1 VSRPKSWHVHR
12 EGRADASPPEVESRS
27 ELRRSCR
34 HGASSSPAVR
44 PPFRVLPVRRVSP
57 YGLGDSSLAFAQW
70 AGLRGLPRV
79 RRSLQDSSP
88 DANPLVG
95 LVLLQSMTRTEP
107 LRSRPASAPLPLLGF
122 LAPSAHEAT
131 GSDSRRACL
140 TRLRSAFRLPRPLD
154 ALLLPKPVRL
164 FFTPVALVG
173 FTLQRFPLRTRRAPS
188 REALPL
194 VAFVGGT
201 PRGAPPSRPRLL
213 EDGFGPGGL
222 QGFELIRNPF
232 VRSPAV
238 RPNDWS
244 RLLSWVSML
253 SRVFAPPITARPLP
267 CLLSCTSGR
276 RARGPTNLCSRVSMT
291 GGLAGLS
298 RDCRPS

>member
-1 VSRPKSWHVHR
+1 VCR

-34 HGASSSPAVR
+34 HDASSSPAVR
-44 PPFRVLPVRRVSP
+44 PPFRVLPMRRVSP
-57 YGLGDSSLAFAQW
+57 YGLGDSSVALAQW
-70 AGLRGLPRV
+70 AGLRGFPRV
-79 RRSLQDSSP
+79 HRSLQDSSP

-107 LRSRPASAPLPLLGF
+107 RRSRPASTPLPLLGF

-140 TRLRSAFRLPRPLD
+140 TRLRCAFRLPRPLD

-188 REALPL
+188 RETLPL
-194 VAFVGGT
+194 VALSMA
-201 PRGAPPSRPRLL
+201 RLAAPRLRAL
-213 EDGFGPGGL
+213 RLLKDGFGPGSL
-222 QGFELIRNPF
+222 QGFELVRNPF
-232 VRSPAV
+232 VRPPAV

-253 SRVFAPPITARPLP
+253 SRVLPPPITARPLP

-291 GGLAGLS
+291 GGWACLS